1 MVLLSACSP
10 TVAPYQQPP
19 AARPSETV
27 TAAGRS
33 PTAQPDAGSAD
44 LSAAHSGERAFEHVR
59 ALADGVGPR
68 VAGSPGEAEA
78 ASYIRDY
85 LEGLGYEVETRQF
98 TFETDRFRPAEVR
111 VGDTTFEAA
120 TIEGSPAGSPA
131 GPLRYVELGDEQ
143 GIAGQDLAGAIA
155 VAGRG
160 GLRFVEKARAA
171 AMAGA
176 IGLIVVNDEPGLI
189 SGELGDESPI
199 PVIGIAQEDGPA
211 LLAEAAVGREA
222 LLVVE
227 GESTRAVNVIAEAPG
242 NGDCDVLVGGH
253 FDTVPGVPGAN
264 DNASGTANV
273 LELARALAADGLD
286 EGLCF
291 VAFGAEESGLNGSE
305 ALVSELEQAGALPRY
320 MVNLD
325 VTGIGDEVEIIA
337 ADRSLA
343 GRALA
348 AAEASGVPAVRSQVA
363 AGTSS
368 DHASFEAAG
377 VPTVYYTSGDYATI
391 HTVADVAAAI
401 DVQVLDRVGDA
412 AYALIRDLLAE
423 VAADG

>member
-1 MVLLSACSP
+1 MVLLGACSP
-10 TVAPYQQPP
+10 TVAPYQEQPT
-19 AARPSETV
+19 ARPAETV
-27 TAAGRS
+27 TTAGRS
-33 PTAQPDAGSAD
+33 PTAQPDGGSSDPLAG
-44 LSAAHSGERAFEHVR
+44 HSGERAFEHVR

-68 VAGSPGEAEA
+68 VAGSPAETEA

-85 LEGLGYEVETRQF
+85 LEGLGYEVEIRQF
-98 TFETDRFRPAEVR
+98 TFENDRFRPAEVR
-111 VGDTTFEAA
+111 VGDIAFEAA
-120 TIEGSPAGSPA
+120 TIAGSPAGSPA
-131 GPLRYVELGDEQ
+131 GPLRYVGLGDEQ

-160 GLRFVEKARAA
+160 GLRFVDKARAA
-171 AMAGA
+171 ASAGA
-176 IGLIVVNDEPGLI
+176 IGLIVVNNEPGLI
-189 SGELGDESPI
+189 SGELGEESPI
-199 PVIGIAQEDGPA
+199 PVIGVAQEDGPA
-211 LLAEAAVGREA
+211 LLAEAAAGREA
-222 LLVVE
+222 SLVVE
-227 GESTRAVNVIAEAPG
+227 AESTRAVNVIAEAPG
-242 NGDCDVLVGGH
+242 NGDCHLLVGGH

-286 EGLCF
+286 EGLCL

-305 ALVSELEQAGALPRY
+305 ALVTELEQAGALPRY

-343 GRALA
+343 DRALA
-348 AAEASGVPAVRSQVA
+348 AAEAAGVPAVRSQVA

-377 VPTVYYTSGDYATI
+377 VRTVYYTSGDYATI

-412 AYALIRDLLAE
+412 AYALIGELLAE